1 MQERRQPQ
9 FEAFNQFFFKN
20 YCAWGRKPIRSY
32 SARSNDVAFNEIINE
47 IIIESSTLRYPTP
60 ALVTI
65 SFRFSIACI
74 F

>member
-9 FEAFNQFFFKN
+9 FEAFNQLFLEN

-32 SARSNDVAFNEIINE
+32 SARSNDVAFNE